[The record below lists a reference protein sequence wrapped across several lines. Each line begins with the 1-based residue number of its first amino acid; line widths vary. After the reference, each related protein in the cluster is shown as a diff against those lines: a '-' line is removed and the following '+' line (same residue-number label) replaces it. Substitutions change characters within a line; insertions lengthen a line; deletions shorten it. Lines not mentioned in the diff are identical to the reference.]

1 MENSKALKIVLAA
14 ACFLA
19 AAATG
24 YQIFRG
30 NYETMDIVL
39 LVLFLAAGFMY
50 VVRLRRGV

>member
-1 MENSKALKIVLAA
+1 MENSKLLKIVLAV

-39 LVLFLAAGFMY
+39 LVMFLAAGFMY
-50 VVRLRRGV
+50 VVRLTRGV